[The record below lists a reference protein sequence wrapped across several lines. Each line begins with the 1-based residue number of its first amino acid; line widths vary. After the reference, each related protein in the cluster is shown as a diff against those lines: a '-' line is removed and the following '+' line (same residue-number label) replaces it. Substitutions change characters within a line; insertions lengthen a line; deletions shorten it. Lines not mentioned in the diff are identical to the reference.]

1 MNGVVGGL
9 VYVLNLADADRYD
22 FLLLLACRVYNLVRL
37 VGAADGVRTEVE
49 FREVAFDYG

>member
-9 VYVLNLADADRYD
+9 VYVLNLADADRND